1 MILQILGKE
10 IFLKRTSHFVLFA
23 VIENNITLT
32 KPEDIANAFNKY
44 FTNISSTLQPTIK
57 FSRKYF
63 HDFLL
68 DIGINSI
75 YKAS

>member
-1 MILQILGKE
+1 MILQIPGKE
-10 IFLKRTSHFVLFA
+10 ISLKRTSNFVLFA

-44 FTNISSTLQPTIK
+44 FTNILSTLQPTIK
-57 FSRKYF
+57 FFRKHF